1 MRIRFVLVALATL
14 ALLFAGTTLAQT
26 RLIVGGTAEASGLD
40 PRRVNDVPSF
50 QRIYTMF
57 ETLLVWEKDLSYRPR
72 LATEWSFSDDG
83 SAITFKLREGVKFH
97 HGTEFTSADVKYTVD
112 WMTNPDNP
120 VLNRQLWNSL
130 ARVETPDPYTA
141 IVHLDPVN
149 VWALNALARMPIV
162 PADIGDLES
171 FPNEPSGTGPFQFVE
186 WVRDDRLVVSRFED
200 YWDPERGNVDE
211 VVIRTIPEDAA
222 RLLAFEAGEV
232 DLYHGQVVPLEV
244 NRLEAETDWL
254 TRTTGLGWT
263 YLGFNTRLPEL
274 ADARVRQAFYHLL
287 PSEAIVERVYNGIG
301 TVSVG
306 PISQDSIYF
315 SPDVPT
321 YPYDPERAREL
332 LAEAGFADGFSL
344 RLHTNSNNAVRMQIA
359 EILQFEAAQVGIQIE
374 FTGEEFGA
382 FIDRIL
388 GEERDFDL
396 FILGWAGNVDPDYAT
411 YGLFRTG
418 ASNNYTG
425 YSNPA
430 VDELLDRGRTL
441 EPGSPE
447 SIANYQQVQNLL
459 MADVPF
465 AFFNN
470 SEEIG
475 LVQDWIE
482 GWGVHPYSSATY
494 MDLHKVTKSR

>member
-1 MRIRFVLVALATL
+1 VPEEGARMLSLRTGEADMVLLPTPSDLPALEADPDFIVEGAPGVGIFYL
-14 ALLFAGTTLAQT
+14 AFNLE
-26 RLIVGGTAEASGLD
+26 REA
-40 PRRVNDVPSF
+40 V
-50 QRIYTMF
+50 
-57 ETLLVWEKDLSYRPR
+57 
-72 LATEWSFSDDG
+72 
-83 SAITFKLREGVKFH
+83 
-97 HGTEFTSADVKYTVD
+97 ADV
-112 WMTNPDNP
+112 
-120 VLNRQLWNSL
+120 
-130 ARVETPDPYTA
+130 
-141 IVHLDPVN
+141 
-149 VWALNALARMPIV
+149 
-162 PADIGDLES
+162 
-171 FPNEPSGTGPFQFVE
+171 
-186 WVRDDRLVVSRFED
+186 
-200 YWDPERGNVDE
+200 
-211 VVIRTIPEDAA
+211 
-222 RLLAFEAGEV
+222 
-232 DLYHGQVVPLEV
+232 
-244 NRLEAETDWL
+244 
-254 TRTTGLGWT
+254 
-263 YLGFNTRLPEL
+263 
-274 ADARVRQAFYHLL
+274 RVRQAIAHAIDRELIV
-287 PSEAIVERVYNGIG
+287 EAILEGGGVLAKSVIGEPVFGFKDMELLER
-301 TVSVG
+301 
-306 PISQDSIYF
+306 
-315 SPDVPT
+315 

-359 EILQFEAAQVGIQIE
+359 EILQFEAAQVGIEIE

-388 GEERDFDL
+388 GEDRDFDL

-411 YGLFRTG
+411 YGLFRTE
-418 ASNNYTG
+418 ASNNYIG

-441 EPGSPE
+441 EPGSPA